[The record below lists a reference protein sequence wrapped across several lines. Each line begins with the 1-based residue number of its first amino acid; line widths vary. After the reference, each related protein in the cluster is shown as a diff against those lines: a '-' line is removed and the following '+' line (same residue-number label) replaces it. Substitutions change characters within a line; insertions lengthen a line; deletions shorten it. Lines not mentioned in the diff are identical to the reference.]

1 MTLIEM
7 EVQSLA
13 TMSQCPRFLKC
24 SVPVCPLDF
33 LQELR
38 TKLPRE
44 SECKLGKTRRFRIG
58 KGTALERQGLTKREW
73 AAQQRWESLDEAEKR
88 RRTANLRRL

>member
-13 TMSQCPRFLKC
+13 IMSRCPRFLNC
-24 SVPVCPLDF
+24 SVPVCPLDL

-38 TKLPRE
+38 TRLPGE
-44 SECKLGKTRRFRIG
+44 PECKLGKTRRFRIG
-58 KGTALERQGLTKREW
+58 RGTDLERQGLTKREW
-73 AAQQRWESLDEAEKR
+73 AAQRRWESLNEAEKK
-88 RRTANLRRL
+88 RRTANLRHF